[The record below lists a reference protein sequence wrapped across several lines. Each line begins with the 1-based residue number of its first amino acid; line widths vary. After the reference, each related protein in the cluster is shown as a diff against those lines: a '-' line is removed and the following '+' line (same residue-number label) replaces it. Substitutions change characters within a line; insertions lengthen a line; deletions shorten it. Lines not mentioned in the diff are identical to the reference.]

1 MPPTSTPDPERDE
14 QRSLA
19 TRVAIGTASVAAV
32 TALVSVTVALVLAG
46 RLVQRAEDQRLSS
59 TARALAVELEE
70 LEKGAVPASRDA
82 LVREVDDER
91 HELLPAGIRVAARD
105 ANGPLGV
112 TSGLPDPGD
121 ETCTTVR
128 EDAHLELRACA
139 VRRAGITVTAGA
151 VQTKVSSAWLA
162 LGGLVATLV
171 SALFAATWSRRA
183 ASWALSPLTR
193 LEREVTKL
201 PVDDARAL
209 TRASHEMQRESHA
222 REVRALRDALGA
234 LLARLGEAMERARR
248 FSGEAAHELRTP
260 LTTLSAELDLLAEEP
275 LAPEA
280 RAAVERLRARTRDL
294 ATLVEGLLALS
305 SDEPLTRT
313 ENVALEDLAHES
325 LTRLPEA
332 SRARVKIVAESPGM
346 VRGDATL
353 LASLVQ
359 NALENALKFS
369 EDEITITVHEG
380 GGDVRLDVEDLGPGV
395 SHEDR
400 AHVFEP
406 FFRSARARAG
416 TGTQGPTGHGLG
428 LSLAAHIARVHG
440 GRVELSERSDG
451 RQGAR
456 FRLSLPRWRPE
467 VHQGRAQG
475 HPGEREGERPRK

>member
-1 MPPTSTPDPERDE
+1 MPPTSTPDLARGK

-19 TRVAIGTASVAAV
+19 TRVAISTASVAAV
-32 TALVSVTVALVLAG
+32 TALLSVTVALVLAN
-46 RLVQRAEDQRLSS
+46 RLVQRAEDQRLLS

-70 LEKGAVPASRDA
+70 LEKGAVPPSRER
-82 LVREVDDER
+82 LVHEVDDER
-91 HELLPAGIRVAARD
+91 HELLPAGLRLAARD
-105 ANGPLGV
+105 AQGSLGIPN
-112 TSGLPDPGD
+112 GLPEPSDGS
-121 ETCTTVR
+121 CLTVR
-128 EDAHLELRACA
+128 EESGLDLRACA
-139 VRRAGITVTAGA
+139 VRRASTTVTAGA
-151 VQTKVSSAWLA
+151 VQTPVSTAWLA
-162 LGGLVATLV
+162 LGGLAA
-171 SALFAATWSRRA
+171 ALLAALCAAAWSRRA
-183 ASWALSPLTR
+183 ASWALWPLTE

-209 TRASHEMQRESHA
+209 TRASREMTRDPHA
-222 REVRALRDALGA
+222 HEVRALRDALGA
-234 LLARLGEAMERARR
+234 LLTRLGDAMERARR

-260 LTTLSAELDLLAEEP
+260 LTTLAAELDLLAEEP

-280 RAAVERLRARTRDL
+280 RAAVERLRTRTRDL
-294 ATLVEGLLALS
+294 ATLVDGLLALS
-305 SDEPLTRT
+305 SDEPLTHT

-332 SRARVKIVAESPGM
+332 SRARVTVVPESPGM

-369 EDEITITVHEG
+369 EDEITITVLES
-380 GGDVRLDVEDLGPGV
+380 GDHVRFDVEDLGPGV
-395 SHEDR
+395 SREDS

-416 TGTQGPTGHGLG
+416 SGTKGTSGHGLG

-440 GRVELSERSDG
+440 GQVELSERNDG

-456 FRLSLPRWRPE
+456 FRLTLPRWRSE
-467 VHQGRAQG
+467 RA
-475 HPGEREGERPRK
+475 PS